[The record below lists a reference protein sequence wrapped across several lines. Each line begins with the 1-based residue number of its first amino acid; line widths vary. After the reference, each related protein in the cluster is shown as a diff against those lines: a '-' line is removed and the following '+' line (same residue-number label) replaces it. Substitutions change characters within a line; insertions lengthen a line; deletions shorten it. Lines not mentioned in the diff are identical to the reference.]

1 MKLQDS
7 LPHGVTVNGKF
18 YPMDFDFRNV
28 LRMLESMELKD
39 LTEEAWVYRALKC
52 VMRRPRGDLMR
63 ILAETRK
70 VLFANEKEPT
80 GEKLTDY
87 VQDADLIRAAFQQA
101 YGIDLWRE
109 KLHWLEFTALMSGIP
124 EGTRYSDILSIRAR
138 PMPEPTKYNA
148 EERANLAKAKAEYAL
163 KMTDDERENNLSFGL
178 NNLANM
184 LLSMAGKG
192 GE

>member
-7 LPHGVTVNGKF
+7 LPRGVTVNGTV
-18 YPMDFDFRNV
+18 YHMDFDFRNV
-28 LRMLESMELKD
+28 LRMFESMERKD
-39 LTEEAWVYRALKC
+39 LTYEAWVYRALKC
-52 VMRRPRGDLMR
+52 VMRRPRGNLLL

-70 VLFANEKEPT
+70 VLFANAKEPT

-87 VQDADLIRAAFQQA
+87 DQDADLIRAAFRQA
-101 YGIDLWRE
+101 YGIDLCRD
-109 KLHWLEFTALMSGIP
+109 KLHWLEFTALLAGIP
-124 EGTRYSDILSIRAR
+124 EGTRYNDILSIRAR

-148 EERANLAKAKAEYAL
+148 KERENLAKAKAIYAIQMNE
-163 KMTDDERENNLSFGL
+163 KEITDSLQNIARG
-178 NNLANM
+178 

>member
-1 MKLQDS
+1 MKLQYS
-7 LPHGVTVNGKF
+7 LPGGVTVNGKF

-28 LRMLESMELKD
+28 LRMLESMERKD
-39 LTEEAWVYRALKC
+39 LTQEAWAYRALKC
-52 VMRRPRGDLMR
+52 VMRRPRGNLLL

-70 VLFANEKEPT
+70 VLFANAKEPA

-87 VQDADLIRAAFQQA
+87 VQDADLIRAAFRQA
-101 YGIDLWRE
+101 YGIDLWRD
-109 KLHWLEFTALMSGIP
+109 KLHWLEFTALLAGIP

-148 EERANLAKAKAEYAL
+148 EERANLAKAKALYAVQ
-163 KMTDDERENNLSFGL
+163 MTDKEQTDSLQQGL
-178 NNLANM
+178 QKMARG